1 MGAVVPKRK
10 RIPTRISSKD
20 NSLAEH
26 FFGLQL
32 ASFQS
37 VAMEREVPKV
47 SQKQGVFPFNRIV

>member
-1 MGAVVPKRK
+1 
-10 RIPTRISSKD
+10 
-20 NSLAEH
+20 
-26 FFGLQL
+26 LQL